1 MPILYDIP
9 IQQST
14 KYVHKFKYT
23 SSTDGD
29 KGTTHIL
36 QYLAEP
42 ALLSAYLLSL
52 VVLPAKEDAGDMTLQ
67 IQLSQTIF
75 DGYFISG
82 ENLAYQEVLKPIKG

>member
-1 MPILYDIP
+1 MPIRYDIP

-36 QYLAEP
+36 QYPAEA

-52 VVLPAKEDAGDMTLQ
+52 VVLPAEEDAGAVLLQ
-67 IQLSQTIF
+67 ILRQYLMGILF
-75 DGYFISG
+75 
-82 ENLAYQEVLKPIKG
+82 LLKTWHIKKY

>member
-1 MPILYDIP
+1 MPILYDIR

-23 SSTDGD
+23 SRTGGD

-52 VVLPAKEDAGDMTLQ
+52 VIVPAKEDAGDVILQ
-67 IQLSQTIF
+67 MQLPEAIS
-75 DGYFISG
+75 DGYVNCG
-82 ENLAYQEVLKPIKG
+82 ENLAYQEVLKPVEG